1 MSSSESSWSP
11 GEIPDELISALH
23 QCQNPLILTHI
34 YPDGDALGSAISI
47 HRLLKSAGKS
57 PRTVLTHPVPDK
69 LAFIDHDGE
78 AEVLS
83 ENPQLIPEKL
93 VEASDLVVV
102 VDTSAPDRLGLM
114 EPAVTSSEVPRICI
128 DHHLEGAYEYFSAIW
143 CEPGSPA
150 TGNLIY
156 EVYQRMQ
163 IELDRD
169 TAESIFVALATDTGW
184 FRHSNAGFKAYEY
197 AARLVQLGV
206 EADPVYNR
214 IFQSFSHER
223 TLSLGDLLSQS
234 VLSEDGKILYSVFTE
249 EIRSRRGV
257 SMEEL
262 DGFVDS
268 LGQVKGAEIV
278 FLVVEIGPM
287 RYKVSLR
294 SHGDFSV
301 HAIATRFGGGGHAK
315 AAGCRLE
322 GTEDEVVS
330 SLLNACRDLLGE
342 SATDPATDRA

>member
-11 GEIPDELISALH
+11 GEIPDELIRALH

-57 PRTVLTHPVPDK
+57 PRTVLTHPVPEK

-114 EPAVTSSEVPRICI
+114 GPAVTSSEVPRICI